1 MKIYV
6 FKKVKAIIKRN
17 LALDGEL
24 NGSNFTE
31 YAQMKYGIRSGS
43 NCILDNNNNEV
54 IVEATKISFNE
65 FYLYYKRADELTQNE
80 SMVIERSLK

>member
-1 MKIYV
+1 MEIYV

-24 NGSNFTE
+24 KESSLFE
-31 YAQMKYGIRSGS
+31 YAQIKYGIRPGS
-43 NCILDNNNNEV
+43 NGILDNNNEEV
-54 IVEATKISFNE
+54 IVETTKISFNE

-80 SMVIERSLK
+80 SMVLERSLK